1 MDNRKFNFIHI
12 PKTGGLSVFRS
23 LKKAGVF
30 HNKQRTLHRLASERL
45 NDDDIN
51 NAINFSIVRNPYSR
65 MRSLYD
71 YYYHYKYEFISGNVS
86 FKKFVMTFEDEYYK
100 KYYPFYTCY
109 DYLIDNE
116 GNIMVDHIIK
126 FESLNSDYNDF
137 CNKFNIT
144 NDLMHINKNI
154 YKPKNVDYKNM
165 YDEEM
170 KEVIERIFKKD
181 FETFNYSYEKYID
194 NL

>member
-1 MDNRKFNFIHI
+1 MDNQKINFIHI

-30 HNKQRTLHRLASERL
+30 HNKQHTLHRLASERL

-71 YYYHYKYEFISGNVS
+71 YYYHSRNEFIFGDVS
-86 FKKFVMTFEDEYYK
+86 FKKFVMTFEEKYYK
-100 KYYPFYTCY
+100 QYYPFYTCY
-109 DYLIDNE
+109 DYLTDKD
-116 GNIMVDHIIK
+116 GNIMVDDIIK
-126 FESLNSDYNDF
+126 FETLSKDYNSF
-137 CNKFNIT
+137 CKKYNIQS
-144 NDLMHINKNI
+144 DLLHINKNI
-154 YKPKNVDYKNM
+154 YKPNKVDYKKM

-170 KEVIERIFKKD
+170 KEVVEKIFKKD
-181 FETFNYSYEKYID
+181 FELFDYSYEKYID
-194 NL
+194 SL